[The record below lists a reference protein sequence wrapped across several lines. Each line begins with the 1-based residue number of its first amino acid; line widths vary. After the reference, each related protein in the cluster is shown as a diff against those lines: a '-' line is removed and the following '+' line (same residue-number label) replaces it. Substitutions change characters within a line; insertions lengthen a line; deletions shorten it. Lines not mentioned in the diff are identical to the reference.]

1 MSLIKDSNQ
10 HPQFRDIDLSGT
22 LVMALVDALKS
33 PKPHGNNPNA
43 LYRQADEQMVR
54 HLMVLAKPAINEHK
68 ENLNFVNN
76 EMKNC
81 NFELSLEAGRIYVSL
96 FEQASRD

>member
-22 LVMALVDALKS
+22 LVMAFVDALKP
-33 PKPHGNNPNA
+33 PKPHCNNPNA
-43 LYRQADEQMVR
+43 LYRQTDEQMVR
-54 HLMVLAKPAINEHK
+54 HLMTLAKPATNEHK

-96 FEQASRD
+96 FEQAGRD